1 MAPAAAQ
8 APEIQ
13 FAQRLAANEK
23 RIRDRAVKKLRGY
36 ISLRTQRQ
44 DGGFSQ
50 EELLKIW
57 KGLFYCMWMQ
67 DKPLLQEELAD
78 NISQLIHVIQN
89 TEAQHLFIRT
99 FWQTMNRE
107 WNGIDNLR
115 LDKYY
120 MLIRMILRQSFEV
133 LKRND
138 WDESLRELLLQLLM
152 EEVMDPD
159 SNAPKGIK
167 FHFIDIYLQELAKV
181 GAKELTADQNLK
193 FIEPFCNFVAK
204 SKDPPMMYAVA
215 TGIFEIIVDQS
226 PYAIEDLM
234 KELENSSDGE
244 DVSEDDEQGKKEVLK
259 TKANRHLSG
268 KSAQSTEETED
279 VYENADDSIGPVLQ
293 MHRNKKCESDK
304 RVTEF
309 QSSLIPSFSST
320 VPSFF
325 CSSFSIRKVQ
335 KLCGENQITAD
346 GQEVTVSFLD
356 NKSRKK
362 PYCAF
367 LQQFD
372 YKAVADKLFELAS
385 KKNTPSLNRKRLYKL
400 VKKFQ
405 NLAEGI
411 FPRDFPE
418 DVSTDED
425 DDTFSR
431 RRRKKKA
438 VKPSERNSL
447 EKVKGSGED
456 ERKTSNS
463 KETSVLQKRRKK
475 RKKRNSPNADAGTTG
490 GNSEEGIAETS
501 GSIIFNQGKMPENN
515 KMKKKLLVNET
526 NETRNAVSDT
536 RDEHSTSA
544 RSSQT
549 DTEQSKKIH
558 SKKMNPKV
566 QNVLAKL
573 ECQNGPANASKAE
586 EVYPSVTPLIP
597 KAGKK
602 KQKAGSALLN
612 GETVLQQTDLK
623 SNKEGSLSRDVD
635 SESEPSRKVKLKKK
649 AKLVALEGIEVSN
662 KKAATLKKKRK
673 VKEVLNS
680 VEANGI
686 VETACKR
693 SRKEESSTA
702 LLPLKKK
709 KAKPGNDFIKFEK
722 STVPKGLLFRKARS
736 TISSTRASIQL
747 NKLQS
752 SSSKKVTFGLN
763 KNTTAEF
770 KKTDKSILVSPEG
783 PSRVAFNPAQKPR
796 HGVLK
801 SPAGTPEGQPKPK
814 KPLPAQAKKKA
825 TMSFF

>member
-36 ISLRTQRQ
+36 ISLRTQRPG
-44 DGGFSQ
+44 GGFSQ

-67 DKPLLQEELAD
+67 DKPLLQEELAN

-99 FWQTMNRE
+99 FWQTMSRE

-152 EEVMDPD
+152 KEVMDPD

-181 GAKELTADQNLK
+181 GAKELTADQSLK
-193 FIEPFCNFVAK
+193 FIEPFCNFVAQ
-204 SKDPPMMYAVA
+204 SKDPSVMHAVA
-215 TGIFEIIVDQS
+215 SGIFEIIVDQS

-234 KELENSSDGE
+234 KELESSGDEE
-244 DVSEDDEQGKKEVLK
+244 DVSEDDEQGKKEMLK
-259 TKANRHLSG
+259 TKASRRLSG
-268 KSAQSTEETED
+268 KSAQSAEKTED
-279 VYENADDSIGPVLQ
+279 VDENADDSIGPVL
-293 MHRNKKCESDK
+293 
-304 RVTEF
+304 
-309 QSSLIPSFSST
+309 
-320 VPSFF
+320 
-325 CSSFSIRKVQ
+325 
-335 KLCGENQITAD
+335 
-346 GQEVTVSFLD
+346 
-356 NKSRKK
+356 
-362 PYCAF
+362 
-367 LQQFD
+367 QFD

-385 KKNTPSLNRKRLYKL
+385 KKNTPALNRKRLYKL

-405 NLAEGI
+405 DLAEGI
-411 FPRDFPE
+411 FPQDFPE

-431 RRRKKKA
+431 GRRKKKV
-438 VKPSERNSL
+438 VKPSGKNSL
-447 EKVKGSGED
+447 EKVKGSGKD
-456 ERKTSNS
+456 EQEASS
-463 KETSVLQKRRKK
+463 AKETSVPQKK
-475 RKKRNSPNADAGTTG
+475 RKKRKIRESPHADSGTTD

-501 GSIIFNQGKMPENN
+501 GSVILNPGKMPDN
-515 KMKKKLLVNET
+515 KMKKKKKLLVNET
-526 NETRNAVSDT
+526 NEIRNAVSDT
-536 RDEHSTSA
+536 GDKHSVSA
-544 RSSQT
+544 QSSQA
-549 DTEQSKKIH
+549 DTEQSKKIQ
-558 SKKMNPKV
+558 SEKMNPKV
-566 QNVLAKL
+566 QNVLGKL
-573 ECQNGPANASKAE
+573 ECQNGPANAKKAE
-586 EVYPSVTPLIP
+586 DVNTSLTPLIP
-597 KAGKK
+597 KVGKK
-602 KQKAGSALLN
+602 KQKAGSALVN
-612 GETVLQQTDLK
+612 GENFSQQTDLK
-623 SNKEGSLSRDVD
+623 CNKEGPLSRDVD

-649 AKLVALEGIEVSN
+649 TKLVALEGIEVSN
-662 KKAATLKKKRK
+662 QKAATLKKKRK

-686 VETACKR
+686 LETACKK
-693 SRKEESSTA
+693 SKKEESSTA
-702 LLPLKKK
+702 LSPLKKK
-709 KAKPGNDFIKFEK
+709 KAKQGSDFVKFEK
-722 STVPKGLLFRKARS
+722 STVPKALLFRKARS
-736 TISSTRASIQL
+736 TISSTRASIPL

-752 SSSKKVTFGLN
+752 SGSKKVTFGLN
-763 KNTTAEF
+763 KNMTAEF

-801 SPAGTPEGQPKPK
+801 SPAGTPDGEPKLK
-814 KPLPAQAKKKA
+814 KPLTAQAKKKTTA
-825 TMSFF
+825 RAFF